1 MERLRVPI
9 AGVKG
14 GVGKTT
20 LALYSALSL
29 SRKYKVLLFDKDP
42 LSFSSHVLGFD
53 APGFILSLY
62 KKDLDEKNYFKS
74 FGKLDVFKYFS
85 DPLMDRD
92 LFYKVYKT
100 QEYERI
106 LADLFR
112 GDYNIILVD
121 YGVVY
126 DMFDEFT
133 SYDYII
139 FRKYA
144 SELNYKDNVVGVTDP
159 NVENI
164 ASTVKYVRLLV
175 DSKIVDGALAIVIN
189 MVPME
194 EKESLKVI
202 EAEIENIK
210 KYLGSEVLIIPFLN
224 DLFSFAFIEGGFKEV
239 KEAEQLVRLIESRLV
254 N

>member
-1 MERLRVPI
+1 MKRLRVPI

-29 SRKYKVLLFDKDP
+29 SRKYRVLLFDKDP

-74 FGKLDVFKYFS
+74 FNKLDVFKYFS

-100 QEYERI
+100 REYERI
-106 LADLFR
+106 LADLFK
-112 GDYNIILVD
+112 GDYNIIIVD

-133 SYDYII
+133 SYDYMI
-139 FRKYA
+139 FRKYS
-144 SELNYKDNVVGVTDP
+144 SELNYKDNAVGVTDP
-159 NVENI
+159 SVENI
-164 ASTVKYVRLLV
+164 ASTVKYARTLV
-175 DSKIVDGALAIVIN
+175 DSKMVDGVLAIVIN
-189 MVPME
+189 MVPATE
-194 EKESLKVI
+194 EESLKVI
-202 EAEIENIK
+202 GTEIENIK
-210 KYLGSEVLIIPFLN
+210 RYLGSEVLIIPFLN
-224 DLFSFAFIEGGFKEV
+224 ELFSFAFIGEDLK
-239 KEAEQLVRLIESRLV
+239 K
-254 N
+254 